1 MSSLTTNCSETIS
14 SIFEPT
20 SMRTWSFSMPIFW
33 IERIAKCG
41 QREIAPSMKSRIW
54 RSAI

>member
-14 SIFEPT
+14 SICEST
-20 SMRTWSFSMPIFW
+20 SMRTWSFCMPMLGK
-33 IERIAKCG
+33 ERGAKCD

-54 RSAI
+54 RSVI

>member
-14 SIFEPT
+14 SICEST
-20 SMRTWSFSMPIFW
+20 SMRTWSFCMPMLGK
-33 IERIAKCG
+33 ERDAKCG

-54 RSAI
+54 RSVI